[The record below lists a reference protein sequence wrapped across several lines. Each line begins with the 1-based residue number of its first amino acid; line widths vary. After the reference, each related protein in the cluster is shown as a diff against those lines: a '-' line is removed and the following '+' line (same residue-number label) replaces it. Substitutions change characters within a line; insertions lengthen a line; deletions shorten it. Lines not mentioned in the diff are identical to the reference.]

1 MKWML
6 LPATVLIV
14 LAGCSPASDRGDTAA
29 GGTAGSETGMA
40 STDTGVA
47 GTGSVG
53 GTTPAVTADAS
64 GVLSQVAF
72 ANQTE
77 IRQGEAAAKKATT
90 PTVKEF
96 ATRIAQDHKA
106 NTKQLRQVA
115 ARIGVTVGDSGAQAT
130 TESQSATM
138 GELAG
143 KTGKDFDRAFIDAQI
158 KAHEQTIDKI
168 RNQLLPASDQ
178 PEVREYLEQTAAA
191 MEGHL
196 ASAKQLKQ
204 DLSGGS

>member
-6 LPATVLIV
+6 LPATALVV
-14 LAGCSPASDRGDTAA
+14 LAGCTPASDRDDKAA
-29 GGTAGSETGMA
+29 GGAAGSETGMA
-40 STDTGVA
+40 STDTGM
-47 GTGSVG
+47 TGSAG
-53 GTTPAVTADAS
+53 GTTSVGTMDAS
-64 GVLSQVAF
+64 GVLSQLAV

-77 IRQGEAAAKKATT
+77 IKQAQVAAKKAST

-96 ATRIAQDHKA
+96 ANKLAKDHKA
-106 NTKQLRQVA
+106 NSQKLEQLA
-115 ARIGVTVGDSGAQAT
+115 KKMGVTLSDSGAQAS

-143 KTGKDFDRAFIDAQI
+143 KTGKEFDLAFLDAQI
-158 KAHEQTIDKI
+158 QAHEQNIDKI
-168 RNQLLPASDQ
+168 RNQLIPATDQ
-178 PEVREYLEQTAAA
+178 PELRDYLQQTAAE

-204 DLSGGS
+204 DLTGAS

>member
-14 LAGCSPASDRGDTAA
+14 LAGCTPTSDRGDTT
-29 GGTAGSETGMA
+29 GDGTARSETGMA

-47 GTGSVG
+47 GRGSAG
-53 GTTPAVTADAS
+53 ATTPALIMDAS
-64 GVLSQVAF
+64 GVLSQVAI
-72 ANQTE
+72 ANQSE
-77 IRQGEAAAKKATT
+77 VQQGEAAAKKATT

-96 ATRIAQDHKA
+96 ARRIAQDHKA
-106 NTKQLRQVA
+106 SSKQLQQLA
-115 ARIGVTVGDSGAQAT
+115 AKIGVTLADSRAQTA

-143 KTGKDFDRAFIDAQI
+143 KTGKDFDRAFIEAQI
-158 KAHEQTIDKI
+158 QAHEQNIDKI

-204 DLSGGS
+204 DLSSGG

>member
-6 LPATVLIV
+6 LPATALVV
-14 LAGCSPASDRGDTAA
+14 LAGCTPAADRGDTAG

-40 STDTGVA
+40 STDTGMTDTASA
-47 GTGSVG
+47 GA
-53 GTTPAVTADAS
+53 TTPVGAMDAS
-64 GVLSQVAF
+64 GVLSQVAI

-77 IRQGEAAAKKATT
+77 IQQGQAAAKKATE
-90 PTVKEF
+90 PTVKQF
-96 ATRIAQDHKA
+96 AAQIARDHKA
-106 NTKQLRQVA
+106 NAKQLEQLA
-115 ARIGVTVGDSGAQAT
+115 TKVGATLADSGAQVA

-138 GELAG
+138 GELDG
-143 KTGKDFDRAFIDAQI
+143 KTGKDYDQAFIDTQI
-158 KAHEQTIDKI
+158 QAHEQNIDKI
-168 RNQLLPASDQ
+168 RNQLLPASDN
-178 PEVREYLEQTAAA
+178 PEVREYLQQTAAA